1 MRSASTARA
10 KHLARETEPVF
21 SARTQPR
28 ETNVGLRIWIT
39 LVLALA
45 ACTSAEDHARKEPLS
60 AAETFTWTDHPVS
73 FQPPP
78 ADWRRGRYNQ
88 GGLLGADFI
97 HSRSVGERIYVAE
110 YTKVGRRSER
120 ESHSGDYRLE
130 EVFEE
135 ALFSTEGWPVPAD
148 SFLVGE
154 ALLDTIAGIPAY
166 RVDFTLNTLER
177 QLVGCEV
184 YFLDDNHLFEAG
196 FLGLAENLP
205 LFERVI
211 DTITFPQEGR
221 P

>member
-1 MRSASTARA
+1 MG
-10 KHLARETEPVF
+10 
-21 SARTQPR
+21 PR
-28 ETNVGLRIWIT
+28 VWIV
-39 LVLALA
+39 LVLLALA
-45 ACTSAEDHARKEPLS
+45 ACTSAEDHALEEPLS
-60 AAETFTWTDHPVS
+60 AAETFTWTTQPVS

-110 YTKVGRRSER
+110 YTKVGQRSER
-120 ESHSGDYRLE
+120 ENDARDYLLE
-130 EVFEE
+130 DVFKES
-135 ALFSTEGWPVPAD
+135 LFSTDGWPVPAD
-148 SFLVGE
+148 SFLV
-154 ALLDTIAGIPAY
+154 ADAVPDTVAGLPVY
-166 RVDFTLNTLER
+166 RVDFTLNTPER

-211 DTITFPQEGR
+211 DTITFPQEGQ